1 MTPSARTVSIAMTVL
16 AIALCCALI
25 YPFASALFVAAV
37 LAGALIRLC
46 DRLSLALGD
55 RRSLAAFLLTIGVV
69 LVVVLPLSFIAAVVI
84 RELVDG
90 IRYVR
95 DILHGQGTAGLISA
109 LPASMQGLGQ
119 RAVDWFAQ
127 SEKELTRWFGAE
139 SGTAAVAVGVIL
151 AHLGD
156 ALGKTALMLIALF
169 SLLVD
174 GRPLIAWIDEATPLP
189 RGQLRELLADFRSV
203 TVAVLISTAAT
214 ALVQAT
220 VALIGF
226 LIARVPHPMF
236 FALVTFFIAF
246 VPGGPVGIS
255 LLLSLFI
262 WASGHPWAALFL
274 ALWGAI
280 PVGLVDNVVKP
291 LFMRGGVRI
300 PGAVIFFAFL
310 GGLALFGPVGLLVG
324 PLVVSF
330 LMALVRMHKRDRVLA
345 PAADVIK

>member
-1 MTPSARTVSIAMTVL
+1 MTPSARTISIGLTVL

-25 YPFASALFVAAV
+25 YPFAGALFVAAV
-37 LAGALIRLC
+37 LAGALTRVC
-46 DRLSLALGD
+46 DRLSRALGD
-55 RRSLAAFLLTIGVV
+55 RRPLAAFLLTVGVV
-69 LVVVLPLSFIAAVVI
+69 LVVVLPVSFIAAVVI

-109 LPASMQGLGQ
+109 LPASLQGLGQ
-119 RAVDWFAQ
+119 RALDWFAQ

-139 SGTAAVAVGVIL
+139 GGTAAVAVGVML

-156 ALGKTALMLIALF
+156 ALGKTVLMLIALF

-174 GRPLIAWIDEATPLP
+174 GRPLITWIDEATPLP

-203 TVAVLISTAAT
+203 TVAVLISTGAT
-214 ALVQAT
+214 ALVQAL
-220 VALIGF
+220 VALVGF
-226 LIARVPHPMF
+226 LIARVPHASF
-236 FALVTFFIAF
+236 FALVTFFLAF
-246 VPGGPVGIS
+246 VPGGPVGVS
-255 LLLSLFI
+255 LLLALFV

-274 ALWGAI
+274 ALWAAL
-280 PVGLVDNVVKP
+280 VGLVDNIVKP

-330 LMALVRMHKRDRVLA
+330 LMALVRMQKRERAVA
-345 PAADVIK
+345 AAADVIK